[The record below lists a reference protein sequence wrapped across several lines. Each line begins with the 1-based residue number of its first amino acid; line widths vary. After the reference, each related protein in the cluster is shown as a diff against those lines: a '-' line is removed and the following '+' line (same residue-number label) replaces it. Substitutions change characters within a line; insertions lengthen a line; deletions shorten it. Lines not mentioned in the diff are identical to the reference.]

1 MRRGDGA
8 TIQEP
13 ARQLPVYGACEVLV
27 VGGGPAGTAAAI
39 AAARAGAETVLAERY
54 GYLGGLSTGGLV
66 CWIDRMA
73 DWDGRLVV
81 GGIGKELMD
90 ACAAEEGGLVGPPRE
105 QWGSHDPEA
114 VAYWAPR
121 SASRRGVVTWTPTID
136 PEILKG
142 VSNDKVRQAGAQML
156 LHCWAVGPAMI
167 DGKVGGAIFESK
179 EGRFAVLADVTID
192 CTGDGDIFAGAGAP
206 FESDVDAS
214 TIHALMNT
222 SCRFGNVDTE
232 TFFDFQTK
240 NPSEFSDLLR
250 QAEQSGVHF
259 RCGPLPQSGQSL
271 CMHPKLAGYSPL
283 KVADL
288 TEAELRSR
296 EAHRAGLQ
304 WWREHMPGWQ
314 HAILVETAPQVGVR
328 HSRRLAGVTTV
339 TMSRWREGI
348 LHEDGVGLC
357 PGPSPQIPTLQIPL
371 GSLIPRDLDGML
383 VAGRNLSCDVQ
394 AHNLLREIP
403 ECWVMGE
410 AAGSA
415 AALAVRQQGV
425 VREVD
430 VPALQDHLREA
441 GALVDVPR

>member
-1 MRRGDGA
+1 MRRGNGA
-8 TIQEP
+8 TIYEP
-13 ARQLPVYGACEVLV
+13 ARHLPVYGTCEVLV

-90 ACAAEEGGLVGPPRE
+90 ACGAEEGGLVGPTPE
-105 QWGSHDPEA
+105 QWGSSDPE
-114 VAYWAPR
+114 VIAYWTPR
-121 SASRRGVVTWTPTID
+121 SAARRGVVTWTPTID
-136 PEILKG
+136 PEVLKG

-156 LHCWAVGPAMI
+156 LHCWAVGPAMV
-167 DGKVGGAIFESK
+167 DGQVGGAIFESK

-192 CTGDGDIFAGAGAP
+192 CTGDGDIFAGAGVP
-206 FESDVDAS
+206 FESDIDAS

-232 TFFDFQTK
+232 TYFEFQVK
-240 NPSEFSDLLR
+240 NPDGFSDLIR
-250 QAEQSGVHF
+250 QADAAGVHF
-259 RCGPLPQSGQSL
+259 RCGVMPQPGQSL
-271 CMHPKLAGYSPL
+271 CMHPKFAGHSPL

-296 EAHRAGLQ
+296 DAHRAGLQ

-314 HAILVETAPQVGVR
+314 HAILVETAPQLGVR

-339 TMSRWREGI
+339 TMSHWKQGSRY
-348 LHEDGVGLC
+348 EDGIGLC
-357 PGPSPQIPTLQIPL
+357 PGLTPQMPTLQIPL
-371 GSLIPRDLDGML
+371 GSLIPRDLNGML
-383 VAGRNLSCDVQ
+383 VAGRNLSCDAQ
-394 AHNLLREIP
+394 AHNPLREIP

-410 AAGSA
+410 AAGAA
-415 AALAVRQQGV
+415 AALAVQQRAA
-425 VREVD
+425 VREVEIP
-430 VPALQDHLREA
+430 VLQNRLRDA
-441 GALVDVPR
+441 GALVDVPG